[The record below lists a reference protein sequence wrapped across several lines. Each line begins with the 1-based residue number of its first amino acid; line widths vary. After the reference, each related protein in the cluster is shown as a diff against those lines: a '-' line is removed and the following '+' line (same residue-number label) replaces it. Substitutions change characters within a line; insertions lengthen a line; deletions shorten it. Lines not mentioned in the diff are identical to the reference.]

1 MPTQQQQQ
9 EPADVASLHNVKT
22 VQHEPSSQKNGR
34 ITQHYGASLRKL
46 FNLYP
51 VIMKYVII
59 NTVCK

>member
-1 MPTQQQQQ
+1 MTTQQQ
-9 EPADVASLHNVKT
+9 EPVAVASLYGIKT

-51 VIMKYVII
+51 VITMYLEIQL
-59 NTVCK
+59 